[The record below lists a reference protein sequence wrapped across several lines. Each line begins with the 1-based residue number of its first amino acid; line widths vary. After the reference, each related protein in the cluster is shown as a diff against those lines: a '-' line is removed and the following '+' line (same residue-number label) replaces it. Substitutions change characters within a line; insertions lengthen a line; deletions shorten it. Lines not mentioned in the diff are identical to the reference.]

1 MDCDFKDVNWCNLEC
16 RPCDYHTN
24 SCPYLEEYERRKNN
38 PTVACDYTYLQDAER
53 KKTSYWD

>member
-1 MDCDFKDVNWCNLEC
+1 MDCDFKDVNWCNLEY
-16 RPCDYHTN
+16 RPCDYRTN

-38 PTVACDYTYLQDAER
+38 PTVACDYTYLRDAER